1 MGIKFVYRSYLQN
14 ENAKFTYHVYSAPT
28 AKNKTKSTAKRIKK
42 EEKQYIN
49 AVKNHTYYIR
59 VELWETSDG
68 ISESDLREIKMGSTA
83 LVWIK

>member
-1 MGIKFVYRSYLQN
+1 MFQHEK
-14 ENAKFTYHVYSAPT
+14 
-28 AKNKTKSTAKRIKK
+28 
-42 EEKQYIN
+42 KQYIN

-68 ISESDLREIKMGSTA
+68 ISESDLRETKMGSTA